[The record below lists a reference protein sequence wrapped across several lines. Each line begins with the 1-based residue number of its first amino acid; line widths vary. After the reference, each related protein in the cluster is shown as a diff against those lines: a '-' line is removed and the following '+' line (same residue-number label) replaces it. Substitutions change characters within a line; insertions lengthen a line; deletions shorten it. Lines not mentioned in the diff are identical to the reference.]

1 VTSAAD
7 IWTYGLVLWEMIAL
21 SIPHC
26 ENSDEDESFDKSIT
40 SENMTNNQLDEFN
53 VSMDSNES
61 MTFLEEIMPP
71 KHSKYG
77 TRPALPA
84 IDLDKEYEKI
94 LEIFFI
100 CTTSY
105 KLRPSAKALVN
116 YYTKYVDIN
125 KK

>member
-1 VTSAAD
+1 MTSAAD

-26 ENSDEDESFDKSIT
+26 DNSDEDESFDKSTT
-40 SENMTNNQLDEFN
+40 SENTTNNQLDEFN

-77 TRPALPA
+77 KFL
-84 IDLDKEYEKI
+84 
-94 LEIFFI
+94 
-100 CTTSY
+100 
-105 KLRPSAKALVN
+105 
-116 YYTKYVDIN
+116 
-125 KK
+125 